1 MQLYKL
7 SEEAQAALSNMK
19 AMLESEEIDAET
31 YEDTMEALTGEL
43 TDKVVNVG
51 LHIKNLRA
59 DAEALKTAKA
69 EMDKRL
75 KSVQSNID
83 FYEGYLFKHMQANHI
98 DKAGNEFIALS
109 VKKMPDLVQINSAES
124 IPDTYLSEAKP
135 APPRAPDKKAILGAL
150 KKGELVDGAE
160 LITERKSLVIK

>member
-19 AMLESEEIDAET
+19 AMLDNDEIDQES
-31 YEDTMEALTGEL
+31 YNDTMEALTGALE
-43 TDKVVNVG
+43 DKVVNVG
-51 LHIKNLRA
+51 LHIKNLRS

-83 FYEGYLFKHMQANHI
+83 FYEAYLFKHMQANSI
-98 DKAGNEFIALS
+98 EKAGNEYIDLR
-109 VKKMPDLVQINSAES
+109 VKNLPDMVNITDEES
-124 IPDTYLSEAKP
+124 ILTDFRLPQ
-135 APPRAPDKKAILGAL
+135 PPIKLGAPDKRAILKAL
-150 KKGELVDGAE
+150 KENIEINGVE
-160 LITERKSLVIK
+160 LITDRKSLVIK